1 MATGD
6 RTIVVIILAFGFLT
20 RFACL
25 NYPREVVW
33 DEFHFGAMLPFNGS
47 NQRKSATRPF
57 PALDLTMCTYSCPF
71 SVMHR

>member
-47 NQRKSATRPF
+47 NQRRQQRDPF
-57 PALDLTMCTYSCPF
+57 QRSISQCVHIPARSL
-71 SVMHR
+71 